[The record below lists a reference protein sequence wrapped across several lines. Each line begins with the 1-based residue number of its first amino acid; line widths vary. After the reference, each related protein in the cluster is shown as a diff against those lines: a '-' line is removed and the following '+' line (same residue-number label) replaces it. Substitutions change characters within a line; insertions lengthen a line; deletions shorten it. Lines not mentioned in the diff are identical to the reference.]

1 MKAKSLVSL
10 CSNFP
15 ICHRIY
21 VYIVYKHIVYISNS
35 LMFYIQAK
43 QNCIQQQKIIIHY
56 YEILFSGLSKLDTA
70 IFFPNSDVSNR
81 NQAVVNVVV
90 EPAVDEKDKDPTV
103 GAEDQGQEIG
113 AVEEAGSTSG
123 NEYII

>member
-43 QNCIQQQKIIIHY
+43 QNCIQQQIIIIHY